1 VTAWQWVWVYLII
14 ACTWLVIAAIM
25 AAVYWSYW
33 AEQREKNYQ
42 KDKADESRRKFCN
55 AVMIAALSPVW
66 VIVTLTVLG
75 VWVRAASREVG
86 RAFSEQV
93 HDEIEERNRKLEA
106 QTKAMYGGYDYH

>member
-55 AVMIAALSPVW
+55 AVMVAALSPVW

-86 RAFSEQV
+86 RAFCGLGRPRSTAPRPAGSGSSAS
-93 HDEIEERNRKLEA
+93 DASTSRA
-106 QTKAMYGGYDYH
+106 